1 MYVAVVFTSSLKQ
14 TVQSDSLSGGFCT
27 VGTRTL
33 QRCRSDWGNTLGR
46 GSGWSLFIESH
57 RLFVPLCWIVT
68 ARLGWGWVHGN
79 TWVRERGWP
88 ALYCYDTRYLGTM
101 CHFFSYDK
109 KKLLSFSFLSL
120 YTFCFSVNT
129 EQQPDDFAASAL
141 SLGSPLK

>member
-1 MYVAVVFTSSLKQ
+1 MYVAVVFTLSLKQ

-68 ARLGWGWVHGN
+68 ARMGWCWVHGN
-79 TWVRERGWP
+79 TWARERGRP
-88 ALYCYDTRYLGTM
+88 ALYCYDARYLGTM
-101 CHFFSYDK
+101 CHFFFLMTK
-109 KKLLSFSFLSL
+109 KTYFLFRFYLSTPFVFLSTQSSNL
-120 YTFCFSVNT
+120 MT
-129 EQQPDDFAASAL
+129 
-141 SLGSPLK
+141 SPLPP